1 MGTCPNLEIFDPISD
16 HSAAELLARWSIPR
30 RRAAL
35 AMDRYTILSNLG
47 SGTFGE
53 VYKARHI
60 QTGTV
65 VAIKRLRLRCPS
77 FADALELAEV
87 SSLRRLQQSSSASGA
102 SESESGGNNSHAHRN
117 IVQILECI
125 RESSGALQLVFE
137 YMADGNLYD
146 LIRRASAERAAM
158 QQRQQQQQK
167 GVGGAAGS
175 DQQQQQ
181 ILTHPRIQSIISQV
195 LSGLAFMN
203 SRSYFHRDLKPENIL
218 ISGPTAKIADLGLAK
233 THTADKFT
241 SYVSTR
247 WYRGPEL
254 LLRSPRY
261 TKTID
266 SFAVG
271 CIVAEL
277 YNLAPLFPGANELDQ
292 LWKEMS
298 VLGVPTEETWPEGVR
313 LAERLGVSMPT
324 IVPYEQRREYRLE
337 QRRVQQQLAAAAEQQ
352 RHQLQLQQQG
362 QQQGGGDEAAAAAAA
377 AIHSTM
383 MMANN
388 TILQVPL
395 EKIMTTAP
403 ASAQRLTAALL
414 VLNPAKR
421 LDAAAALR
429 HEYFAPPRTT
439 AASYISHGHTATT
452 SNGHRSA
459 APPPRRAKDDRIVD
473 KNSGLTVG
481 MSMVKKRGRAAGG
494 NHSISAAAEGRGHAG
509 VGEGGGAAII
519 AGGRSQPSQQENY
532 YGQPPATTVA
542 ASMRG
547 KGLAGH
553 SDAALQDCQGE
564 RSGDDIGQTNP
575 QKKRRQQHQQLKDV
589 STSTNNIT
597 PMEASNNSLHSS
609 KGGGFHEWLLAGTHE
624 RKAEQVPGRK

>member
-1 MGTCPNLEIFDPISD
+1 
-16 HSAAELLARWSIPR
+16 
-30 RRAAL
+30 
-35 AMDRYTILSNLG
+35 MDRYTILSNLG

-87 SSLRRLQQSSSASGA
+87 SSLRRLQQQSSSS
-102 SESESGGNNSHAHRN
+102 SGGNDSYAHRN

-146 LIRRASAERAAM
+146 LIRRASAERAAIQ
-158 QQRQQQQQK
+158 QQRQQRQQN
-167 GVGGAAGS
+167 GVGGAAAGS

-233 THTADKFT
+233 THTAAKFT

-261 TKTID
+261 TQTID

-298 VLGVPTEETWPEGVR
+298 VIGAPTDGTWPEGVR

-324 IVPYEQRREYRLE
+324 IVPYERRREYRLE

-352 RHQLQLQQQG
+352 RHQLQLQQQ
-362 QQQGGGDEAAAAAAA
+362 QQGGGDEAAAAAAVA
-377 AIHSTM
+377 AAAMHSPM

-388 TILQVPL
+388 AILQVPL

-439 AASYISHGHTATT
+439 AASYSSHDHTATT

-481 MSMVKKRGRAAGG
+481 MSMVKKRGRTVGG
-494 NHSISAAAEGRGHAG
+494 DQSISAAAKGHAG

-532 YGQPPATTVA
+532 YGQPPATTA
-542 ASMRG
+542 ATNMRG

-564 RSGDDIGQTNP
+564 HSSDDIGQINP

-609 KGGGFHEWLLAGTHE
+609 KGGGFHEWLLAGTHK